1 MQPSEPASE
10 LSWPDGISQEIFLAD
25 YWQQQPLLLK
35 QALPEFSTPLSADEL
50 AGLALEPE
58 TTPRLITQDRNG
70 LFHLE
75 YGPFDED
82 RFSTLTE
89 NNWSLLVTD
98 VEKHLPDLTQYL
110 APFQFLPTWR
120 IDDLMISYAPVGASV
135 GAHVDQYDVFLL
147 QASGKRRWLID
158 RNMHSQHSAT
168 SQGDLKLVDNFNA
181 TDEWELIPG
190 DILYLPAGV
199 AHHGIA
205 SEEPCTTWSIGFR
218 SPAIRDMVMRIA
230 EMIADSL
237 PANRYRDG
245 ELSASVPG
253 EITAAAVHRFS
264 EEWVKATTLN
274 TPQFTNLIGK
284 LLTEAGVAEPD
295 LSDMDE
301 SQPIV
306 DSEHWVCKAPFGRM
320 AWHQQ
325 ANDSSGAVTLF
336 VDGNVEQ
343 CSQTLAIQLCSGRAL
358 DINNL
363 PEGCEADRS
372 LLTRLY
378 AQGHVIDA

>member
-1 MQPSEPASE
+1 MAPSKPASE

-35 QALPEFSTPLSADEL
+35 QALPEFDTPLPADEL
-50 AGLALEPE
+50 AGLSLEPE
-58 TTPRLITQDRNG
+58 TTPRLITQDSDG

-98 VEKHLPDLTQYL
+98 VEKHLPDLLDYL
-110 APFQFLPTWR
+110 TPFQFLPTWR

-135 GAHVDQYDVFLL
+135 GAHIDQYDVFLL
-147 QASGKRRWLID
+147 QASGKRKWLID
-158 RNMHSQHSAT
+158 RNMQRLHSAT

-181 TDEWELIPG
+181 TDEWELVPG
-190 DILYLPAGV
+190 DILYLPPGV

-230 EMIADSL
+230 EMIADAL
-237 PANRYRDG
+237 PADRYRDG
-245 ELSASVPG
+245 ELNVSVPG
-253 EITAAAVHRFS
+253 EITAAAVQRFK
-264 EEWVKATTLN
+264 EEWVKATALSTA
-274 TPQFTNLIGK
+274 QFTHLIGK
-284 LLTEAGVAEPD
+284 LLTEAGVSEPD
-295 LSDMDE
+295 SSGIDE

-306 DSEHWVCKAPFGRM
+306 DSEKWVCKAPFSRM

-325 ANDSSGAVTLF
+325 TSDADGLATF
-336 VDGNVEQ
+336 YVDGNAHQ
-343 CSQTLAIQLCSGRAL
+343 CSKTLAIHLCSGAAFDVNDL
-358 DINNL
+358 TA
-363 PEGCEADRS
+363 GSEADRS
-372 LLTRLY
+372 LLLRLHT
-378 AQGHVIDA
+378 QGCVIDA